1 MNIQL
6 VKQVSDQI
14 GQLLEGMENNNKTS
28 YFQSDEYNFDTKQ
41 NLNMRE
47 SMKQMEK
54 IIESHKIDVNDYSI
68 VDAKDYLGCLGNQC
82 NNLGENTKNTKKF
95 MDNNIDNINENTAS
109 NDNTKK
115 NTNFINILDYIINFI
130 YILLVTILLIYSI
143 LDKKN
148 HNLIYIILL
157 TLVFIFYKIFIKK
170 S

>member
-1 MNIQL
+1 MNKQL

-14 GQLLEGMENNNKTS
+14 GELLEGMENNNNKTS

-95 MDNNIDNINENTAS
+95 MDNKQLEL
-109 NDNTKK
+109 
-115 NTNFINILDYIINFI
+115 FFHLY
-130 YILLVTILLIYSI
+130 L
-143 LDKKN
+143 
-148 HNLIYIILL
+148 
-157 TLVFIFYKIFIKK
+157 
-170 S
+170 